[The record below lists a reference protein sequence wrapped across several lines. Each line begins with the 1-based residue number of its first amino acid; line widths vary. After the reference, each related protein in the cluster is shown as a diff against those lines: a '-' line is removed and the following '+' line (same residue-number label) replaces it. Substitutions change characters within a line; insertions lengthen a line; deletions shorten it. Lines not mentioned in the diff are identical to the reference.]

1 MGDGFLEIVRAVDI
15 SPKGVG
21 IFLPHGIPEAV
32 LNTTVEL
39 VLTFPAERPVHVF
52 GVVRRRDGQSGDC
65 VVGVEFDEVP
75 TKTEEALRRYLSQR
89 SMRRSLAP

>member
-1 MGDGFLEIVRAVDI
+1 MGDGFLEIVRAVDL

-21 IFLPHGIPEAV
+21 IFLPHGIPESV
-32 LNTTVEL
+32 INTRVEL
-39 VLTFPAERPVHVF
+39 ILTFPAERPVHVF
-52 GVVRRRDGQSGDC
+52 GMVRRRDDRQHDC

-75 TKTEEALRRYLSQR
+75 AKTEEALRRYLSQR